1 MRSTPK
7 VVDVARRAQVS
18 TATVSR
24 VLNRPDSV
32 RPELR
37 ARVQK
42 VIEEIG
48 YVPNAGARALSLNRS
63 GNIGALIPTIDNA
76 IFAAGV
82 QAFQQRVTSRGYQ
95 MLLATSEYDLQTE
108 TRQAINLVS
117 RGVEALA
124 IFGRSQKPEVLQ
136 FLAQRRLPYVHV
148 GVDRAPQGGV
158 SVGFDNQKVMRP
170 LVQYLADLRHRRVA
184 MLAGVVHGNDRA
196 ADRVKGARAALRQVG
211 LELPADL
218 VIERPYQIES
228 AREGMRQLMLLR
240 PRPTAVIC
248 GNDVL
253 ALGALIECQ
262 RLGIRVP
269 QDVSI
274 TGFDDLEISRHF
286 CPSLTTM
293 HVPTEQ
299 MWQRAA
305 DYLIGQIGKDP
316 VEVGREIEVSLIVR
330 ESTGPASGR
339 SLPSNGDI

>member
-7 VVDVARRAQVS
+7 VVDVAKRAQVS

-95 MLLATSEYDLQTE
+95 LLLATSEYDLQTE
-108 TRQAINLVS
+108 LEQVMNLVS

-124 IFGRSQKPEVLQ
+124 MFGRSQKPELLQ
-136 FLAQRRLPYVHV
+136 FLAQRRLPFVHV
-148 GVDRAPQGGV
+148 GVDRAPRGGV
-158 SVGFDNQKVMRP
+158 SIGFNNQQVMQP
-170 LVQYLADLRHRRVA
+170 MVQYL
-184 MLAGVVHGNDRA
+184 
-196 ADRVKGARAALRQVG
+196 VG
-211 LELPADL
+211 ENLPAQR

-228 AREGMRQLMLLR
+228 AREGMRQLMMLR

-269 QDVSI
+269 QDVSVA
-274 TGFDDLEISRHF
+274 GFDDLEISRHF

-305 DYLIGQIGKDP
+305 DYLIGQIEADP

-330 ESTGPASGR
+330 ESTGPASGA
-339 SLPSNGDI
+339 SLSRRA